1 MPCVPRDLLLSPY
14 DRLGASIFIHRIAVR
29 KSEIHALTTNIA
41 ANLNYLFDYF
51 GSIIVMLGSA
61 DFFTQLML
69 STLQE
74 KDGKVVVPSIGLA
87 IDGRFSVEKE
97 PMICANGLKNVSREN
112 VNLGEKTFW

>member
-1 MPCVPRDLLLSPY
+1 
-14 DRLGASIFIHRIAVR
+14 
-29 KSEIHALTTNIA
+29 
-41 ANLNYLFDYF
+41 
-51 GSIIVMLGSA
+51 
-61 DFFTQLML
+61 ML

-112 VNLGEKTFW
+112 VNLGEKHFGKSLCNQLSMNWTKLRQKIFWQTYDIETDFLQSGAAA